1 MSETVSHL
9 QVDVRNRALLAAD
22 RDHADAVRD
31 ADIEYSETVTKLRD
45 AFEVGLIEAQIRRHS
60 RVLPADRAYNA
71 AVIAAEQKYRTAVRA
86 ELAVS

>member
-1 MSETVSHL
+1 MSETVSNV

-22 RDHADAVRD
+22 RDRTDAVRD
-31 ADIEYSETVTKLRD
+31 AEIEYSETVTKLRE
-45 AFEVGLIEAQIRRHS
+45 AFEVGLADAQAWRHA

-86 ELAVS
+86 ERAVS